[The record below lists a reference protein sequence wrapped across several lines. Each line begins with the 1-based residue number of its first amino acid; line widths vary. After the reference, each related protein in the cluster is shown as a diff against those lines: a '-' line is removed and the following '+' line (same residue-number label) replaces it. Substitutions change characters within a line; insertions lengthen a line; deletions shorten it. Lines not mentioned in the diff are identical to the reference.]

1 MALGSKRK
9 HFCSSKASESTFGI
23 ESLNLIARIN
33 ALQDE
38 NFVTMYPN
46 LFKGLGTIA
55 EEYFIS
61 LREGTKPFAIS
72 TPRRI
77 QLCTSYANS
86 KTGA

>member
-55 EEYFIS
+55 GRV
-61 LREGTKPFAIS
+61 LHKFA
-72 TPRRI
+72 RRN
-77 QLCTSYANS
+77 QAFCNLNPQKNTVMYLLCQ
-86 KTGA
+86 K